1 MDPTKKIL
9 RELQMRPEN
18 KVCADCGTK
27 NPQWATVSFGTFIC
41 LDCSGQHRGLG
52 VHISFV
58 RSVGMDKWKE
68 WEVRRMQCGGNAK
81 FVRYCKENGM
91 YGAEICSKYQS
102 EAAAIYA
109 AKLKS
114 EATGEPY
121 QAPPPANRPK
131 PKMAAPGSL
140 GSTGMGGVTTHS
152 SSGGRRTSGL
162 GMGSVGSNG
171 GTRNNIG
178 GMGNG
183 MGTGMVTGMG
193 TGMGY
198 GMGNGMG
205 SGVGGGYD
213 SGAPR
218 MGGISSDM
226 WHQQNGTQTAMSS
239 TSSASYG
246 NGAGGSSLGGFSG
259 FGTLS
264 SKAPATL
271 NNVGQNLTRNLSNIA
286 STVQQSDVM
295 GQASKAAAQAG
306 GMLSNWFTNV
316 STQANKIMNE
326 NDGRQDLRAG
336 LRRNLAQAPGA
347 NSAGFKGFSSDDFA
361 KSSYG
366 TSGSN
371 TSETVP
377 TNRTNGVSYSQM
389 SSSYPTSQPTPT
401 QGSNAPPKTA
411 VAAGGGNGSESAWG
425 GFDDVPS
432 TPKETSDPWGAW
444 N

>member
-18 KVCADCGTK
+18 KLCADCGTK

-68 WEVRRMQCGGNAK
+68 WEVKRMQCGGNAK
-81 FVRYCKENGM
+81 FVKYCKENGM
-91 YGAEICSKYQS
+91 HGAEISSKYQS

-114 EATGEPY
+114 EATGQPY
-121 QAPPPANRPK
+121 EAPPPANRPK

-140 GSTGMGGVTTHS
+140 GSTGMGGVTTHG
-152 SSGGRRTSGL
+152 SSGARRSSGL
-162 GMGSVGSNG
+162 GMGSVGGN
-171 GTRNNIG
+171 RVV
-178 GMGNG
+178 NG
-183 MGTGMVTGMG
+183 MGTGTG
-193 TGMGY
+193 TGMGSMSS
-198 GMGNGMG
+198 GSMSSSMGNGT
-205 SGVGGGYD
+205 GGGYG
-213 SGAPR
+213 SSTQPL
-218 MGGISSDM
+218 GGISSDM
-226 WHQQNGTQTAMSS
+226 WHQNNGNPATMPSTSS
-239 TSSASYG
+239 TSYG
-246 NGAGGSSLGGFSG
+246 RSTGTSGFSG
-259 FGTLS
+259 FGGIGSLGS
-264 SKAPATL
+264 NAPATL

-286 STVQQSDVM
+286 STVQKSDVM
-295 GQASKAAAQAG
+295 GHASKAAAQAG
-306 GMLSNWFTNV
+306 GMLSSWFTNV
-316 STQANKIMNE
+316 STQANKLMNE

-347 NSAGFKGFSSDDFA
+347 TNAGFKGFSSDDFA

-366 TSGSN
+366 TNNN
-371 TSETVP
+371 TTTNNNTNETLP
-377 TNRTNGVSYSQM
+377 TNRTNGVSYTQMGSSRQVSQ
-389 SSSYPTSQPTPT
+389 PGTSQ
-401 QGSNAPPKTA
+401 SNPQSAA
-411 VAAGGGNGSESAWG
+411 VAAGGNTAGENVWG